1 VTRAFDRPTIAP
13 RMPANT
19 TERHGSR
26 RAEGRP
32 SGPSKSE
39 PRTGK
44 SAGGNGQPITVLIV
58 DDERTFGEALG
69 VALGRERD
77 VEVVDV
83 TTDAGEAVRAAAE
96 LQPDVVL
103 IDAAMPGMNGLEA
116 TRRIKETTPEAQV
129 LILSGRDEEHLLAR
143 AIQAGA
149 VGLLSK
155 TDTVADLVTTVRR
168 AHRGEPL
175 IDEDEINTALRRL
188 RHRRRAEDSAAARL
202 ARLTPREREI
212 LQLMAQGKSSTA
224 IAQQLGMS
232 AGTLRTHAQNFITK
246 LGVHSKMEALVL
258 AIRHGVVTTV
268 DVTTDAF
275 GQER

>member
-1 VTRAFDRPTIAP
+1 
-13 RMPANT
+13 M
-19 TERHGSR
+19 
-26 RAEGRP
+26 
-32 SGPSKSE
+32 
-39 PRTGK
+39 
-44 SAGGNGQPITVLIV
+44 IV

-83 TTDAGEAVRAAAE
+83 TTDAGEAVRAAE
-96 LQPDVVL
+96 QLRPDVVL
-103 IDAAMPGMNGLEA
+103 IDAGMPGMNGIEA
-116 TRRIKETTPEAQV
+116 TRRIMERTPDAHV

-155 TDTVADLVTTVRR
+155 TDTVAQLVTTVRR

-175 IDEDEINTALRRL
+175 IDENEIQSALRRL

-202 ARLTPREREI
+202 SRLTPREREI
-212 LQLMAQGKSSTA
+212 LQLMAEGKSSSA

-268 DVTTDAF
+268 DVTTDAI
-275 GQER
+275 GREG